1 MSPVTIPASTV
12 KNMSSVARE
21 KYLSKINGYRKR
33 AIEDYFNRIIGK
45 AAWLVLL
52 EEGGYPSEKI
62 QKEYLFENFPQNG
75 VEYNKEEL
83 EANDSYVL
91 FIPESVNGSKVT
103 LKFFEDMGFQFS
115 YNDHVYGY
123 QEVGKE
129 FSSLQAPK
137 GIFIVRAN
145 IVPDSTQ
152 LCLDRQKRKIPQGY
166 SFSHPLVEI
175 TKNVLLSSL
184 GEQVNK
190 NSLARCVCWDSNTI
204 SIVGGVQNKKMHF
217 YKDDN
222 SLSGKY
228 IGASAI
234 RSIIA

>member
-1 MSPVTIPASTV
+1 MSSVIIPASTM
-12 KNMSSVARE
+12 KNISSATRE
-21 KYLSKINGYRKR
+21 KYLLKINGYRRK

-45 AAWLVLL
+45 AAWLTLL

-62 QKEYLFENFPQNG
+62 QEEYLFENFPRNG
-75 VEYNKEEL
+75 FEYNKEEL
-83 EANDSYVL
+83 EANDSYMV
-91 FIPESVNGSKVT
+91 FIPESVDGSPIT

-115 YNDHVYGY
+115 FNDHVYGY
-123 QEVGKE
+123 QEVGE
-129 FSSLQAPK
+129 QFSSLRAPK

-145 IVPDSTQ
+145 IVPDSTH
-152 LCLDRQKRKIPQGY
+152 LCLSAQKKKIPQGY

-175 TKNVLLSSL
+175 TKNALLSSL
-184 GEQVNK
+184 GEEVNK
-190 NSLARCVCWDSNTI
+190 NYLARCVCWDSNTI